1 MELDKLEK
9 RIDKLEKD
17 LQEANKQIQCLIR
30 YREHV
35 EAENDPFNGYF

>member
-1 MELDKLEK
+1 MKITELEQ
-9 RIDKLEKD
+9 RIIKLEKD
-17 LQEANKQIQCLIR
+17 LIEANKQIQCLIR